1 MGKYVSTRFE
11 NPKANELAERINGL
25 GPWLSKSPY
34 KKVRGKWVE
43 SIYNGL
49 GLKKIINQK
58 LETLKTNIPQSEI
71 DKVAKGLKILYST
84 GNYNRDEIIKTYESL
99 KNKKLV
105 YVDGEWHFVNKLN
118 TNWSDTAELIT
129 ELIVRM
135 GDLDKVYEEENIK
148 EYLYNI
154 RGNISS
160 FLDKN
165 FKDKKD
171 YLNYT
176 NNSRVNSAAGEEAE
190 DVIEG
195 FLSDNGFEIL
205 YRGGNGDFLDMI
217 YGTDII
223 VKHPKHG
230 IKTIQ
235 VKENTPNWDY
245 NVDWVGIGNGI
256 KIYDNKTK
264 EDITNTLIEDKGD
277 EMVESFFDTGK
288 LINEIGDEETMGKLK
303 RDIET
308 IEKKS
313 FDDLVSEYEIGKYMN
328 QFKDSYN
335 RQKNTYVYDKK
346 RSKLTLV
353 SFNDIWEEIFKL
365 IQNLYI
371 LDLYKNVGKPSLG
384 LERDKR
390 IGNYGSLISSI
401 VAIVDKYVNNDE
413 SVKLTKLLS
422 NLNDYIEKLTMN
434 EELIPKLRNDLWAII
449 DKVKDK
455 GGVDI
460 LSLLS
465 KKVSSYSEYEDSFL
479 KRGFSKPIGKKAEG
493 RIHDLKGGELSVMIN
508 SESTEEEIFNY
519 VKNNI
524 EKYVSSVDNIE
535 KYDIISDR
543 DFMLGDKTLI
553 NNGDK
558 IEIKKNK
565 HSEGQDSYYSEPL
578 ASPVKSKYSNIRTD
592 KVLKQKYTNVIDK
605 LFNWLGGSGKSI
617 GEDILK
623 KLVKG
628 TKGIFLENYIF
639 IPIENVEFYLSNRG
653 YNNCLDHRRL
663 AIRYRLKPG
672 KSIYKLSDDNNFE
685 EIPYSGETEI
695 SKDYKTCDGSEPKV
709 KVDGSQI
716 IQENS
721 DFISEYVENF
731 LDL

>member
-11 NPKANELAERINGL
+11 NPKANELAERINSL
-25 GPWLSKSPY
+25 GPWLTKSPY
-34 KKVRGKWVE
+34 KKVRGKWIE

-84 GNYNRDEIIKTYESL
+84 GNYNRDEIINTYESL

-176 NNSRVNSAAGEEAE
+176 NNSKVNSAAGEEAE

-195 FLSDNGFEIL
+195 FLSENGFEIL

-288 LINEIGDEETMGKLK
+288 LIKEIGDEETMGKL
-303 RDIET
+303 RDGI
-308 IEKKS
+308 
-313 FDDLVSEYEIGKYMN
+313 DGGKIKTMN
-328 QFKDSYN
+328 GILKVFKDA
-335 RQKNTYVYDKK
+335 KA
-346 RSKLTLV
+346 KL
-353 SFNDIWEEIFKL
+353 DA
-365 IQNLYI
+365 QN
-371 LDLYKNVGKPSLG
+371 K
-384 LERDKR
+384 E
-390 IGNYGSLISSI
+390 
-401 VAIVDKYVNNDE
+401 
-413 SVKLTKLLS
+413 
-422 NLNDYIEKLTMN
+422 
-434 EELIPKLRNDLWAII
+434 
-449 DKVKDK
+449 
-455 GGVDI
+455 
-460 LSLLS
+460 
-465 KKVSSYSEYEDSFL
+465 
-479 KRGFSKPIGKKAEG
+479 
-493 RIHDLKGGELSVMIN
+493 
-508 SESTEEEIFNY
+508 
-519 VKNNI
+519 NNI
-524 EKYVSSVDNIE
+524 
-535 KYDIISDR
+535 
-543 DFMLGDKTLI
+543 
-553 NNGDK
+553 
-558 IEIKKNK
+558 
-565 HSEGQDSYYSEPL
+565 
-578 ASPVKSKYSNIRTD
+578 
-592 KVLKQKYTNVIDK
+592 
-605 LFNWLGGSGKSI
+605 
-617 GEDILK
+617 
-623 KLVKG
+623 
-628 TKGIFLENYIF
+628 
-639 IPIENVEFYLSNRG
+639 
-653 YNNCLDHRRL
+653 
-663 AIRYRLKPG
+663 
-672 KSIYKLSDDNNFE
+672 
-685 EIPYSGETEI
+685 
-695 SKDYKTCDGSEPKV
+695 
-709 KVDGSQI
+709 
-716 IQENS
+716 
-721 DFISEYVENF
+721 
-731 LDL
+731 